1 MSLKDKRI
9 VVGVSGG
16 IAAYKAVELVRLL
29 ISGGAKVRV
38 CMTKN
43 GTKFVTPL
51 TFEAITGEKVIWDMF
66 SQEGPEISH
75 ISWAKYAELI
85 AIAPA
90 TANIISKLAHG
101 IADDFLTTMIL
112 AAGCPILICPSM
124 NSKMYQNP
132 VILQNI
138 QLLRNRGIRVMEPSE
153 GELACGEIGPGRL
166 PDPEDIVYEIRYLLS
181 SKDLEGRRI
190 VVTAGPTW
198 EAMDPVRFITNRSSG
213 KMGYALAR
221 EAYLR
226 GAEVVLISGP
236 SNERPPR
243 GIEFINVS
251 SAREMKDAVL
261 DKAKRADAIIKAA
274 AVSDYRP
281 KYRAKSKIKKGVESL
296 TLELVKNPDILS
308 ELGKKRSKRRCVL
321 VGFAAE
327 TEDVIQNAKKKLKE
341 KNLDFIVAND
351 VSRKDSGFQTDT
363 NLVKIIHRDGR
374 VQELPLLKKEMVAN
388 IILDHVVSLL
398 DQKR

>member
-9 VVGVSGG
+9 VIGISGG

-66 SQEGPEISH
+66 SQEGPEMLH
-75 ISWAKYAELI
+75 ISWARYGDLI

-132 VILQNI
+132 VISQNI
-138 QLLRNRGIRVMEPSE
+138 ELLRNRGIRVMEPSE

-166 PDPEDIVYEIRYLLS
+166 PDPEDILYEIRYLLS

-198 EAMDPVRFITNRSSG
+198 EAIDPVRFITNRSSG

-226 GAEVVLISGP
+226 GAEVALISGP

-243 GIEFINVS
+243 GVEFVEIN
-251 SAREMKDAVL
+251 SAREMKDAVI
-261 DKAKRADAIIKAA
+261 DRAEGADAIIKAA

-281 KYRAKSKIKKGVESL
+281 RYMAKSKIKKGLESL
-296 TLELVKNPDILS
+296 TIELVKNPDILS
-308 ELGKKRSKRRCVL
+308 ELGKKRSK
-321 VGFAAE
+321 
-327 TEDVIQNAKKKLKE
+327 
-341 KNLDFIVAND
+341 
-351 VSRKDSGFQTDT
+351 
-363 NLVKIIHRDGR
+363 
-374 VQELPLLKKEMVAN
+374 
-388 IILDHVVSLL
+388 
-398 DQKR
+398 